1 MIESLIQAARSAR
14 TGVTFVSL
22 CSAILRIGQTNDWF
36 IKHLKSQL
44 QQLHS
49 RSNTVKSSFP
59 ADRVLK
65 ALSCYRLLLELYLT
79 RSELQKLESSEQ
91 FAEMLR
97 NRTESCERF
106 FEVFDKF
113 SPFPLSFRQSFGQHV
128 ELAIACWAD
137 LEWADREHLSAG
149 FLVHEMFDILDSIT
163 IQGCRFAWRPPPG
176 ECPCAI
182 AEAPN
187 IVSLLSSVKKL
198 LPACNG
204 KAESVEAD
212 SETMWAGLEDTV
224 LPRCL
229 QKWKLKNFQSPVVL
243 PILPL
248 DPKPQQTLT
257 LNMAFEDYR
266 LIIWKKTTDTLKE
279 AVIMGGKEILLL
291 ALHEYQSL
299 IGTGGTAQDLIAQ
312 VEAFIDK
319 HRKMDSEG
327 SSILIVPLTCL
338 SSDLHF
344 ANFVTLSDGEWVCSQ
359 VLDFAF
365 THHALLT
372 GCCCDLF
379 AVPLLAPGGSP
390 GGPKVFYCNAFFYAD
405 IIQGNKKWRHDI
417 HNYDFIYIPAHVDG
431 NHFMGFGI
439 TILGASGTVK
449 SFDSLNHDRTLERG
463 VILTW
468 LQIAASDI
476 HWTDSAGVCPQQ
488 TNSVDCAIFTFLC
501 GTYLHLVTAENNL
514 AEFYSHN
521 DIASV
526 RKQLVLLATK
536 VGNDCRGGTP
546 WSPFSAGNM
555 VKRGLDRAR
564 SRLR

>member
-1 MIESLIQAARSAR
+1 
-14 TGVTFVSL
+14 
-22 CSAILRIGQTNDWF
+22 
-36 IKHLKSQL
+36 
-44 QQLHS
+44 
-49 RSNTVKSSFP
+49 
-59 ADRVLK
+59 
-65 ALSCYRLLLELYLT
+65 
-79 RSELQKLESSEQ
+79 
-91 FAEMLR
+91 
-97 NRTESCERF
+97 
-106 FEVFDKF
+106 
-113 SPFPLSFRQSFGQHV
+113 
-128 ELAIACWAD
+128 
-137 LEWADREHLSAG
+137 
-149 FLVHEMFDILDSIT
+149 
-163 IQGCRFAWRPPPG
+163 
-176 ECPCAI
+176 
-182 AEAPN
+182 
-187 IVSLLSSVKKL
+187 
-198 LPACNG
+198 
-204 KAESVEAD
+204 
-212 SETMWAGLEDTV
+212 
-224 LPRCL
+224 
-229 QKWKLKNFQSPVVL
+229 VVL

-266 LIIWKKTTDTLKE
+266 LIIRKKTTDTLKE